1 MELTST
7 IGTII
12 LLLTAMTTYKG
23 FKDMS
28 YYEDY
33 LFDVDKILVHK
44 EYKRLFTSGFL
55 HTSWIH
61 FGFNMIALVSFSV
74 VLEYKFG
81 IKNYLLIYFFSLIGG
96 NLLALFIHRNHG
108 DYRAVG
114 ASGAISGIVLSSVVL
129 YPESTMS
136 LILIPIEFSSWILG
150 LLFILV
156 SIFGIKTQRD
166 NIGHEAHLGGAL
178 IGVLM
183 TLFIDP
189 KIFLENWWIVLLIL
203 IPIFSFLM
211 LIVKKPEILL
221 IDNYWGVNFPKKSTK
236 SYLEQQFEQ
245 EMTLNELLDK
255 IKHKG
260 IHSLT
265 KKEKKRLEQLKDDL

>member
-12 LLLTAMTTYKG
+12 LLITAMTTYKG

-28 YYEDY
+28 YYENY

-81 IKNYLLIYFFSLIGG
+81 IKNYLLIYFFSLVGG

-150 LLFILV
+150 VLFILV

-189 KIFLENWWIVLLIL
+189 KIFIENWWIVLLIL
-203 IPIFSFLM
+203 IPTLSFLL
-211 LIVKKPEILL
+211 LIIKKPEILL
-221 IDNYWGVNFPKKSTK
+221 IDNYWGVNFPKKS
-236 SYLEQQFEQ
+236 SSSFREQQFEK

-255 IKHKG
+255 IKNKG
-260 IHSLT
+260 IQSLT